1 MKFLYLIVFSLLTS
15 LSTQAEDVIGKVL
28 EKKNNKSVPLVGV
41 NVYWAR
47 TTIGTITDT
56 NGQFTI
62 NKINDSHQQLVFSYV
77 GYQND
82 TITISDSNSLT
93 VFLKPVQHWER

>member
-62 NKINDSHQQLVFSYV
+62 NKINDSI
-77 GYQND
+77 N
-82 TITISDSNSLT
+82 NW
-93 VFLKPVQHWER
+93 FLAMLDIKTTPLPSVIPIR